1 MADPR
6 FGGSDRD
13 YAGGVGS
20 LAGGGGGGRNFRQ
33 FAQDQWD
40 ANRRYSQAQMLMNEP
55 GARAKEVE
63 TAGAFGG
70 NIREFIPHLQQGFN
84 TATDPA
90 RATQLGWAGNW
101 PGTPLG
107 YSMGPKWNYTV
118 VPDDPFDYTTRSG
131 GGDQAYMEPGPWGP
145 WGPWGP
151 EFPKPRPGGEW
162 PRPGELVGETDDL
175 SDMAAN
181 SPEYLK
187 FKSLRRKFGSQK
199 AIEMMGMN
207 VNRGGIMGLI

>member
-1 MADPR
+1 MRPELNPR
-6 FGGSDRD
+6 VYRPTGQYTDF
-13 YAGGVGS
+13 
-20 LAGGGGGGRNFRQ
+20 
-33 FAQDQWD
+33 
-40 ANRRYSQAQMLMNEP
+40 QAQYE
-55 GARAKEVE
+55 
-63 TAGAFGG
+63 
-70 NIREFIPHLQQGFN
+70 
-84 TATDPA
+84 DPMI
-90 RATQLGWAGNW
+90 G
-101 PGTPLG
+101 
-107 YSMGPKWNYTV
+107 
-118 VPDDPFDYTTRSG
+118 G